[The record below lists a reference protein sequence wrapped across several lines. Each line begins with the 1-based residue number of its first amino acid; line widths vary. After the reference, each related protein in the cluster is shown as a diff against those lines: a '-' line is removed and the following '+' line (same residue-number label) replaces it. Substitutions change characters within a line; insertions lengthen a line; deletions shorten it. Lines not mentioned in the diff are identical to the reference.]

1 MEQET
6 ILEVIKAKLSQNSMQ
21 NRSLHMQGGEGTS
34 GKYKKP
40 MLTLSTA
47 WKPEVKHKAW
57 KQQEGKNTGVPSQSV
72 LPSED
77 MQARRASVKLWKK
90 TYIQ

>member
-40 MLTLSTA
+40 MLTLST
-47 WKPEVKHKAW
+47 
-57 KQQEGKNTGVPSQSV
+57 S
-72 LPSED
+72 
-77 MQARRASVKLWKK
+77 
-90 TYIQ
+90 